1 MSDPSTQPE
10 PPTVQ
15 WSLDDYAKYARAVPQ
30 AVAGGL
36 SLGGVFL
43 PDDVIVAPF
52 GHVRAMVRDISGW
65 AARYRELLGR
75 DNPAQLAAL
84 LFDATGDP
92 WSLAHYF
99 PAVMVLADVER
110 AALFG
115 QIAATAHHPHLDLR
129 LIGEGRKDLTG
140 QLPASARWI
149 VAGHLVEVLG
159 QRPDILAAFLGAPR
173 HLRLYTSARAFA
185 DDGGIAGGDYDP
197 TRERIQLGLERVFE
211 GFGGARPGVA
221 PFLHE
226 LGHMLDAY
234 DVESGTMARGRGLLP
249 GLDPRDGALFTPR
262 RAVVSC
268 PARPWRHGATPC
280 WWRALALRPGLSRTP
295 SFRSGIP
302 TCSRMTGSFSRAIL
316 SSSSGRPIGLARSI
330 RSSSVASPPCCG
342 KTRVRR
348 GRWISPIMWTR
359 TARRIVGVAQSR
371 PRESPCL
378 ARMTRD
384 ARAAAHARDSS
395 GSDSSRRI
403 S

>member
-234 DVESGTMARGRGLLP
+234 DVESGTMSRGRGLLP
-249 GLDPRDGALFTPR
+249 GLDPRDGALFTPEAR
-262 RAVVSC
+262 RRFVSGKALEARRYAVLV
-268 PARPWRHGATPC
+268 ARTGAS
-280 WWRALALRPGLSRTP
+280 PGLVPDAELPLGHPYVFQNDGEFLAGYLELFFRTP
-295 SFRSGIP
+295 NRFGTLNPELFGGFAALLRQDPRPAWPVDFAYYVDANRAAYRGGSAIAPAGISLP
-302 TCSRMTGSFSRAIL
+302 RADD
-316 SSSSGRPIGLARSI
+316 
-330 RSSSVASPPCCG
+330 
-342 KTRVRR
+342 
-348 GRWISPIMWTR
+348 
-359 TARRIVGVAQSR
+359 ARR
-371 PRESPCL
+371 
-378 ARMTRD
+378 
-384 ARAAAHARDSS
+384 
-395 GSDSSRRI
+395 
-403 S
+403 